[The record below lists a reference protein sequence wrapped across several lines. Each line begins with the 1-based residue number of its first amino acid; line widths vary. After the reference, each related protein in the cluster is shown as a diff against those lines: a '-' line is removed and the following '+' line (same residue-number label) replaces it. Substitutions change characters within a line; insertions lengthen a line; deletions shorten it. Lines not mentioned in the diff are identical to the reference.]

1 MPKKDSAARAF
12 IEYARFGLDR
22 RELTAIDA
30 AKIIRAAVTT
40 DARALKLIAVYDTL
54 RVLCA
59 TDNAEA
65 ANAVR
70 EVYFSGEGRVPRKN
84 EIGYAVRRFAI
95 ANNMDERTVWRRLET
110 AKRLYISLYA
120 AQISR
125 LEKIL

>member
-1 MPKKDSAARAF
+1 MPRKDSAARAF

-54 RVLCA
+54 RVLEA
-59 TDNAEA
+59 TNRAEA
-65 ANAVR
+65 AKAVR
-70 EVYFSGEGRVPRKN
+70 EVYFSGQGRVPRKN
-84 EIGYAVRRFAI
+84 EISCAVLRFAI

-110 AKRLYISLYA
+110 AKRLYTSLYA
-120 AQISR
+120 AQISH
-125 LEKIL
+125 LEKVL